1 MAIAAPAGQCAEVVV
16 ALDAG
21 GAGIDLRVAD
31 AQTKDGEVVRARY
44 VTSARLC
51 AGKTPARGVAE
62 LRLDA
67 GKADAL
73 VLVRPV
79 K

>member
-1 MAIAAPAGQCAEVVV
+1 M
-16 ALDAG
+16 
-21 GAGIDLRVAD
+21 
-31 AQTKDGEVVRARY
+31 
-44 VTSARLC
+44 TSARLC
-51 AGKTPARGVAE
+51 AGATPARGFAE

-73 VLVRPV
+73 VLVRAV